1 MTDQECRGKDI
12 GRNLTRKIMDERRN
26 ALTAIMLV
34 GFVPTLSILLSLKIS
49 DNELHSQAF
58 FIACKAWIFIL
69 PAYWYLRVEGN
80 LVSRSL
86 PSSEGIRMG
95 AATGLGM
102 TAIIVA
108 IWAFLGDS
116 IDSDAMISQLEET
129 GLTDVRLYIAG
140 TIYWIFLNSLLEE
153 YLFRWF
159 ITTKGLELLGSEK
172 GAITLSAVLFTIHH
186 TLALHY
192 FGFEVWQTI
201 VASFGLLSA
210 AAIWSWLYI
219 RYKSIWVCWL
229 SHAICDV
236 AVFAIGY
243 QIIFA

>member
-1 MTDQECRGKDI
+1 MNDHDCRGKDI
-12 GRNLTRKIMDERRN
+12 VRHHPPPNVEFRKK
-26 ALTAIMLV
+26 ALVALLLV
-34 GFVPTLSILLSLKIS
+34 GFVPTFSILFSLKLS

-69 PAYWYLRVEGN
+69 PTYWFLRIEGN
-80 LVSRSL
+80 DISQSL
-86 PSSEGIRMG
+86 PSREGLRMG

-108 IWAFLGDS
+108 MWLFLGDS
-116 IDSDAMISQLEET
+116 IDSEAMIVQLEET
-129 GLTDVRLYIAG
+129 GLTDIRLYIAG

-172 GAITLSAVLFTIHH
+172 GAILLSSILFTIHH
-186 TLALHY
+186 TLALHF
-192 FGFEVWQTI
+192 FGFEIWQTV

-219 RYKSIWVCWL
+219 RYRSIWVCWV

-243 QIIFA
+243 QIIFT